1 MILRLPQPIHHLSR
15 QQVVSLLSL
24 LCVAC
29 GVWSLLTGGG
39 DGRKAKKHNDD
50 EEAWS
55 SLL

>member
-15 QQVVSLLSL
+15 QQVVSLSQSPVCRL
-24 LCVAC
+24 
-29 GVWSLLTGGG
+29 WSLLTGGG

-50 EEAWS
+50 EEAWC